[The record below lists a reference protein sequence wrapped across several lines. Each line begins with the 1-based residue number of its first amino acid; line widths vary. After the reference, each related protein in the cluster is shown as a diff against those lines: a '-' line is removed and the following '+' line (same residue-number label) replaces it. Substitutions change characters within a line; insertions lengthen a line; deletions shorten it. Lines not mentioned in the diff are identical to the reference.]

1 MRCIRRIMRSLKM
14 AKMSRLLHY
23 FRKCHSRGFAVL
35 LLCLFLCCLFVRS
48 QQPVYSTSRTQKQ
61 QPRRCRSPWPLLTSL
76 SHTAAKSDNSCHR
89 RQLPTRLCSDPTQP
103 GCRDLSSSLSTV
115 RLGPCAR
122 LVHDS
127 PWASRRPYDRTARS
141 LVPP

>member
-23 FRKCHSRGFAVL
+23 FRKCHSRGSAVPHSRQYKRRPPA
-35 LLCLFLCCLFVRS
+35 RS